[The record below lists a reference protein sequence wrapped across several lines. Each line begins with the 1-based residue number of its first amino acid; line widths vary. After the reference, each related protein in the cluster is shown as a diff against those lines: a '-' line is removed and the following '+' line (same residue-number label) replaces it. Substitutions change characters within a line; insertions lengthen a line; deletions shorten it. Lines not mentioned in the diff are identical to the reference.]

1 MYKRKVIIMR
11 SKKVRKIA
19 VWIMTIL
26 MIASVV
32 ASILVYYLNVR
43 G

>member
-1 MYKRKVIIMR
+1 MR
-11 SKKVRKIA
+11 SKKARKIA

-26 MIASVV
+26 MVASVV
-32 ASILVYYLNVR
+32 ASILVYYINVT

>member
-1 MYKRKVIIMR
+1 M
-11 SKKVRKIA
+11 RKIA
-19 VWIMTIL
+19 VWVMTIL
-26 MIASVV
+26 MVASIV